1 MLNEVKEKMAA
12 DRKESKA
19 GMPVNAYLVIDR
31 QVYPL
36 IRIITSIG
44 RKLENDLVIQD
55 PLISREHAQIRYEDG
70 SFVVYDLGSTGGTFV
85 NNRKVDRSILH
96 TGDIINVAN
105 TPVMFINDNPDL
117 EDQSELETGR
127 LSEHDDI
134 G

>member
-1 MLNEVKEKMAA
+1 
-12 DRKESKA
+12 
-19 GMPVNAYLVIDR
+19 
-31 QVYPL
+31 
-36 IRIITSIG
+36 
-44 RKLENDLVIQD
+44 
-55 PLISREHAQIRYEDG
+55 LISREHAQIRYEDG

-96 TGDIINVAN
+96 TGDIINIAN